1 MPLPSLYVS
10 GDKARAWSI
19 ARAAAHGAV
28 LGALAGIFKTLG
40 PLREVSPLSGQPSE
54 KFLAGIP
61 EIAGA
66 ALGFALLCAFVTTVR
81 NAIARRFVGRDF
93 R

>member
-1 MPLPSLYVS
+1 MPLLSLYVS

-19 ARAAAHGAV
+19 ARAAAYGAV
-28 LGALAGIFKTLG
+28 LGALAGIFKTLA
-40 PLREVSPLSGQPSE
+40 PLREAGPLSGQPGE
-54 KFLAGIP
+54 KFVAGIA

-66 ALGFALLCAFVTTVR
+66 ALGFALLCAFVTAVR
-81 NAIARRFVGRDF
+81 NVIARRFVWHDF

>member
-1 MPLPSLYVS
+1 MPLPSLYVC
-10 GDKARAWSI
+10 GDKTRAWSI
-19 ARAAAHGAV
+19 ARTAAYGAV
-28 LGALAGIFKTLG
+28 LGALAGIFKALG
-40 PLREVSPLSGQPSE
+40 PLREASPLSGQPSE

-66 ALGFALLCAFVTTVR
+66 ALGFALLCAFATAVR
-81 NAIARRFVGRDF
+81 NVMARRFVWRDF

>member
-19 ARAAAHGAV
+19 ARAAVCGAV
-28 LGALAGIFKTLG
+28 LGTLAGIFKALG
-40 PLREVSPLSGQPSE
+40 PLREASPLSGQPGE
-54 KFLAGIP
+54 KFLAGIA

-66 ALGFALLCAFVTTVR
+66 ALGFALLCAFVTAVR
-81 NAIARRFVGRDF
+81 NAIARRLVWRDF
-93 R
+93 L

>member
-10 GDKARAWSI
+10 GAKARTWSI
-19 ARAAAHGAV
+19 LRAAAYGAV
-28 LGALAGIFKTLG
+28 LGALAGIFKTLS
-40 PLREVSPLSGQPSE
+40 PLREAGPLSGQPGE

-66 ALGFALLCAFVTTVR
+66 ALGFALLCAFTTAVR
-81 NAIARRFVGRDF
+81 NAIARRFVWRDF
-93 R
+93 Q

>member
-19 ARAAAHGAV
+19 ARAAGCGAV
-28 LGALAGIFKTLG
+28 LGALAGIVKALG
-40 PLREVSPLSGQPSE
+40 PLREASPLSGRPSE

-66 ALGFALLCAFVTTVR
+66 ALGFALLCAIVAAVR
-81 NAIARRFVGRDF
+81 NVIARRFVWRDF
-93 R
+93 Q

>member
-19 ARAAAHGAV
+19 ARGAAYGAV
-28 LGALAGIFKTLG
+28 LGALAGIFKRFA
-40 PLREVSPLSGQPSE
+40 PLREASPLSGQTSE
-54 KFLAGIP
+54 KFLAGIA

-66 ALGFALLCAFVTTVR
+66 ALGFALLCAFATAVR
-81 NAIARRFVGRDF
+81 NVIARRLVWRDF
-93 R
+93 Q